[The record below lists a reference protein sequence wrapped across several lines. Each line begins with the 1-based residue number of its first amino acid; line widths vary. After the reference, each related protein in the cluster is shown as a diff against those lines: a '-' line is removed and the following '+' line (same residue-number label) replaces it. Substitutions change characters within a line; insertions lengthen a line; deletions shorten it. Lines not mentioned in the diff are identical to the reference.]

1 MRKRRLVIALAA
13 AALALPSLASA
24 DPPKYGIVLPPIAPG
39 TPLVKTGYLLYSANC
54 SMCHG
59 ANGEGITERAPGRS
73 SGGITGMGPSLRGVG
88 AGAADF
94 YLRTGYMPLSQVG
107 KQPRRSNVFFSDRQI
122 RALVAYVASLGP
134 GEPIPRPDPAKG
146 TISQGLRLFTQN
158 CAGCHQVVAQGGYV
172 TGAVAPP
179 LEDDS
184 PVQIAEAV
192 RTGPFLMPRFTEKAI
207 TKGELDS
214 IVAYVQYAK
223 NPDDRGGW
231 SLGHL
236 GPVPE
241 GMVAFFIGAAV
252 LVATCVVIG
261 TRLKE

>member
-1 MRKRRLVIALAA
+1 MRRNAVLIALAA
-13 AALALPSLASA
+13 AFLLPSTAAA

-39 TPLVKTGYLLYSANC
+39 TPLVKAGYLLYSANC

-73 SGGITGMGPSLRGVG
+73 SGGITGMGPSLRGAG

-94 YLRTGYMPLSQVG
+94 YLRTGYMPLPEVG
-107 KQPRRSNVFFSDRQI
+107 KQPRRSRVFFSDRQI
-122 RALVAYVASLGP
+122 RSLVAYVASLGP
-134 GEPIPRPDPAKG
+134 GEPIPSPDPDHG
-146 TISQGLRLFTQN
+146 TISQGMRLFTQH
-158 CAGCHQVVAQGGYV
+158 CAGCHQIVAEGGYV

-179 LEDDS
+179 LENDS
-184 PVQIAEAV
+184 PVEIAEAV
-192 RTGPFLMPRFTEKAI
+192 RTGPYLMPRFTEKAI
-207 TKGELDS
+207 TKGDLDS
-214 IVAYVQYAK
+214 IIAYVQYTK

-241 GMVAFFIGAAV
+241 GMVAFFIGAAA

-261 TRLKE
+261 SRLKS